1 MLLSYCDFRLVHINQ
16 VEFENFKSFGGSI
29 KIPLEEGF
37 TVVTGPN
44 GSGKSNILDGILFC
58 LGLANSRGM
67 RAERL
72 PDLINNSKVKDGKS
86 SETFVSV
93 RFNIEDW
100 SLREDIPPLELEE
113 DDITLNKD
121 QKEWVVSRKL
131 RLMPGGSYASTY
143 TSDGR
148 QCTLQQIQRILRDIS
163 VDPEGSNVV
172 MQGDVTRIVSMNNKE
187 RRILIDELA
196 GVALFDSRIEQTHS
210 KLNDVFE
217 RQERCEILENE
228 LQSSKIK
235 LEKDCEKAKKY
246 RELKARLLHMKEI
259 EKVFLFEKQ
268 VQNIELLK
276 SKAIDLDKNKILFSQ
291 QKESFRKEILV
302 LENAMKLL
310 TEELKE
316 KGEDKLIKVNSDIG
330 SINSNLRELER
341 IAAANKE
348 KGIKL
353 QEQRDNIALS
363 KKNAELEK
371 NQQEKFNDTY
381 LEKLNLEIEYHAK
394 KHKLSRQKLSD
405 AAGES
410 GQFSKQTIQLN
421 EELEKIKSLIQPLE
435 STKRNI
441 EEGIIQN
448 NIQIDE
454 ISSNNNVLKSEKQKL
469 LEFNQTNEKSTDTK
483 NRKLSI
489 IRSEIETLK
498 TEIDLLSKTKLR
510 LINERLRIEKDLSR
524 CESRKEALNE
534 TRGSYALRILLE
546 AGLEGIH
553 GYVAQLGEVNQK
565 YRYALEIAAGNRLG
579 QIVVDNDVI
588 ASKAIE
594 ILKKKKAGRL
604 TFLPLNRIKSYK
616 KNFALARFENSKET
630 GFLDKAINLIQ
641 FDDVYDDVFK
651 YVFGDTLVFS
661 NLESARLST
670 QKARLV
676 TLSGE
681 LLEVSG
687 AITGGSK
694 AKKDLAYSF
703 GTNNDIDEAY
713 PIKKRLSVIEEALK
727 KSDEDFLNKT
737 NNLNKLSSNQ
747 REIIEDCASSN
758 KEIEVNNN
766 SVKVANQ
773 RIDNNTFRLNKLN
786 SENNLLNKEL
796 DRIQKEIKPFQNQI
810 DDLERVIKKNY
821 EDNQSSALISHNN
834 DFEKLDKKLELLI
847 NEKDA
852 LLKKK
857 NQFLLNQER
866 LKNELNLISLQE
878 KNLHKSVKELSNTH
892 NEWIKKRDSYKKEL
906 LFLDNQKSKLEMD
919 LGILRRKRDELNS
932 SISNKRQNINQL
944 LMKLEYLERDLSSL
958 NEEMRAETI
967 KLENYKKELPNPL
980 PNFGEYEG
988 KTLDSLQSEIVIINT
1003 RIESL
1008 EPVNMLALDELEELT
1023 QRLNDL
1029 IERLEV
1035 LSNERSELLLR
1046 IETVST
1052 MRQEAFMQAF
1062 VQVDKHFRE
1071 IFANLSDG
1079 DGFLQLE
1086 NSDSPLEG
1094 GLTLVAHPKGKNVR
1108 RLASMSGGEKSLT
1121 ALSFLF
1127 ALQKYKPSPFYALDE
1142 VDSFLD
1148 GINVERLS
1156 KLISSQSSNA
1166 QFIVVSHRRPM
1177 ISASERTIG
1186 VAQARGANTQ
1196 VVGLPNAA

>member
-1 MLLSYCDFRLVHINQ
+1 MVYINQ
-16 VEFENFKSFGGSI
+16 VEFENFKSFGGTV

-72 PDLINNSKVKDGKS
+72 PDLINNSKVKEGKS

-93 RFNIEDW
+93 KFNIEDW
-100 SLREDIPPLELEE
+100 YPREDISPLELEE
-113 DDITLNKD
+113 NDISLNKD

-131 RLMPGGSYASTY
+131 KLMPGGSYASTY

-148 QCTLQQIQRILRDIS
+148 QCTLQQIQRLLRDIS

-187 RRILIDELA
+187 RRTLIDELA

-228 LQSSKIK
+228 LQSSKTK
-235 LEKDCEKAKKY
+235 LEKECEKAKKY
-246 RELKARLLHMKEI
+246 KELKLKLLHIKEI
-259 EKVFLFEKQ
+259 EKVFLYDKQ
-268 VQNIELLK
+268 IQNIELINKKTIELG
-276 SKAIDLDKNKILFSQ
+276 KNKLLFNQ
-291 QKESFRKEILV
+291 QKESLNKEILV
-302 LENAMKLL
+302 LQDAMKVVIA
-310 TEELKE
+310 ELKE
-316 KGEDKLIKVNSDIG
+316 KGEDTLIKVNSDIG

-341 IAAANKE
+341 VAVENKKE
-348 KGIKL
+348 GIKL
-353 QEQRDNIALS
+353 QEQRDNIATS
-363 KKNAELEK
+363 RKNIELEM
-371 NQQEKFNDTY
+371 NQLENFNDDY
-381 LEKLNLEIEYHAK
+381 LEKLNLEIYDLAL
-394 KHKLSRQKLSD
+394 KHKISRKKLSE

-410 GQFSKQTIQLN
+410 GEISKQSIKLN
-421 EELEKIKSLIQPLE
+421 NELENIKSLIQPLE
-435 STKRNI
+435 SRQRNI
-441 EEGIIQN
+441 EEEIIEI
-448 NIQIDE
+448 NIQKDE
-454 ISSNNNVLKSEKQKL
+454 ILAQKEALKLEKQKL
-469 LEFNQTNEKSTDTK
+469 TKFNQINGKSTDIK
-483 NRKLSI
+483 NRRLSSM
-489 IRSEIETLK
+489 RSEIDTLK
-498 TEIDLLSKTKLR
+498 IEIEVLNKTKVR
-510 LINERLRIEKDLSR
+510 LNKEQLSLEKDLSR

-553 GYVAQLGEVNQK
+553 GYVAQLGAVNEK
-565 YRYALEIAAGNRLG
+565 HRYALEIAAGNRLG
-579 QIVVDNDVI
+579 QIVVENDAI
-588 ASKAIE
+588 ASRAIE

-604 TFLPLNRIKSYK
+604 TFLPLNRITSYK
-616 KNFALARFENSKET
+616 KNSALTRFENFKEN
-630 GFLDKAINLIQ
+630 GFVDKAINLVDC
-641 FDDVYDDVFK
+641 DDVYTDVFK
-651 YVFGDTLVFS
+651 YVFGDTLIFS
-661 NLESARLST
+661 DLESAKLSK
-670 QKARLV
+670 QKIRMV
-676 TLSGE
+676 TLNGE

-694 AKKDLAYSF
+694 VNKDLAYRF
-703 GTNNDIDEAY
+703 GINNDIDETN
-713 PIKKRLSVIEEALK
+713 PIKERLSVIGEALK
-727 KSDEDFLNKT
+727 KSDHDLLNKT
-737 NNLNKLSSNQ
+737 NNFNKLNLNQ
-747 REIIEDCASSN
+747 REILEDCVSSS

-766 SVKVANQ
+766 SIKVLTQ
-773 RIDNNTFRLNKLN
+773 RIDDSDLRILKLT
-786 SENNLLNKEL
+786 SQGNLLNKKLEL
-796 DRIQKEIKPFQNQI
+796 IQKEVKP
-810 DDLERVIKKNY
+810 LKKQLNELDITLKNNY
-821 EDNQSSALISHNN
+821 KDNQSSSVMSHSN
-834 DFEKLDKKLELLI
+834 DFEKLDKKLSSLVQEKDELL
-847 NEKDA
+847 N
-852 LLKKK
+852 KK
-857 NQFLLNQER
+857 NQIVLDQER
-866 LKNELNLISLQE
+866 IKNQLNLISLQE
-878 KNLHKSVKELSNTH
+878 KNQKESVKELANAH
-892 NEWIKKRDSYKKEL
+892 NEWIKKRDSYNSEL
-906 LFLDNQKSKLEMD
+906 ASLNDQKSELEKD
-919 LGILRRKRDELNS
+919 FGILRRKRDELNS
-932 SISNKRQNINQL
+932 SISNKRQEINQFTL
-944 LMKLEYLERDLSSL
+944 KLEYLERDISSL
-958 NEEMRAETI
+958 NEEMRSESI
-967 KLENYKKELPNPL
+967 KLENYKKDLPDPL
-980 PNFGEYEG
+980 PNLGVYED
-988 KTLDSLQSEIVIINT
+988 KTLDSIQSEIMMINAK
-1003 RIESL
+1003 IESL
-1008 EPVNMLALDELEELT
+1008 EPVNMLALDELEDLT
-1023 QRLNDL
+1023 ERLNDL
-1029 IERLEV
+1029 MERLEV

-1062 VQVDKHFRE
+1062 LEVDKHFRE

-1127 ALQKYKPSPFYALDE
+1127 ALQKYRPSPFYALDE